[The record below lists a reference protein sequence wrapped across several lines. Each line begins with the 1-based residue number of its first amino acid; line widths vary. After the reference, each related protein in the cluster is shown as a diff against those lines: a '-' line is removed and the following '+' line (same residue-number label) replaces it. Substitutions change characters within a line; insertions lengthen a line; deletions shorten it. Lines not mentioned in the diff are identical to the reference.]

1 MIAWIRSHIKLVGS
15 VLLGGGVVC
24 ALTSLAVVYRPE
36 IREIDRP
43 LASTFPRD
51 VVARGEVLV
60 GIGDCWV
67 CHTTHGGAPYAGG
80 KALATPFGV
89 LFSTNITP
97 DEKTGIGR
105 WSVDSFR
112 RAMRDGVAR
121 DGSFLYPA
129 FPYEHYTHL
138 TDPDIDAIYAFLMTR
153 RAVDAPAQPNRLI
166 PPLGFRPLLAGWNL
180 LFLYKGVWEPDPK
193 LPNDLNR
200 GSYLV
205 EALAHCGACHTPRNI
220 AGGEKRDRAFA
231 GGVAEGWNAPA
242 LDRSNP
248 AAHPWTAD
256 QIFTYLRT
264 GIDMNHSVAAGP
276 MGPVTTNLAKAP
288 ADDVRA
294 IAAYV
299 ASLMA
304 RPAPEAKPPIDRP
317 DHAAK
322 AHPAGAVLFAGACA
336 GCHGPGAPMMAQGRP
351 KLSLA
356 SPVREADPRNAI
368 QIILQGVRPEQGLA
382 GPVMPSL
389 GSAFTDAQVADLVAY
404 VRARYSDLPAWPKLE
419 AAVATARKEGAIP

>member
-1 MIAWIRSHIKLVGS
+1 MAWTRSHLKLVAG
-15 VLLGGGVVC
+15 VLSGVFVVC
-24 ALTSLAVVYRPE
+24 ALTGLVLTYRPE
-36 IREIDRP
+36 IREIERP
-43 LASTFPRD
+43 QPSSFASD
-51 VVARGEVLV
+51 VVARGEMLV
-60 GIGDCWV
+60 GIGDCIV
-67 CHTTHGGAPYAGG
+67 CHTSHGGAPYAGG

-105 WSVDSFR
+105 WSLDAFR

-138 TDPDIDAIYAFLMTR
+138 TDPDIEAIYAFLMTR
-153 RAVDAPAQPNRLI
+153 RAVDSPAQTNRLI

-180 LFLYKGVWEPDPK
+180 LFLHKGVWQPDPK
-193 LPNDLNR
+193 LANDLNR

-220 AGGEKRDRAFA
+220 AGGEERGRAFA

-248 AAHPWTAD
+248 AARPWTAD
-256 QIFTYLRT
+256 EIFTYLRT

-276 MGPVTTNLAKAP
+276 MGPVTTNLANAP

-299 ASLMA
+299 ASLMT
-304 RPAPEAKPPIDRP
+304 RPAPDKTAPIDRP
-317 DHAAK
+317 EQAAQ
-322 AHPAGAVLFAGACA
+322 AHPEGAVLFAGACA
-336 GCHGPGAPMMAQGRP
+336 GCHGPGAPMMGQGRP
-351 KLSLA
+351 PLSLA

-368 QIILQGVRPEQGLA
+368 QIILQGVRPDQGVA

-389 GSAFTDAQVADLVAY
+389 GSTFTDAQVAELVAY

-419 AAVATARKEGAIP
+419 AAVAKARKEGAIP